1 MTDSNTT
8 KTKES
13 IDIPIDIPTDIGHAT
28 PTIEIVKT
36 EVPTAYANEANNYL
50 TPYVHSYKVH
60 KVNKAGEVIE
70 YTYNKLYLPRRK
82 KPQIRE
88 YLTQEIQNEII
99 ELSKDI
105 NVSMTDI
112 ASIILPKINDNAKIL
127 KYPLLTMTQIKSF
140 LYRQR

>member
-1 MTDSNTT
+1 MTDSNT
-8 KTKES
+8 
-13 IDIPIDIPTDIGHAT
+13 INIGHAT
-28 PTIEIVKT
+28 PTNEVHAKT
-36 EVPTAYANEANNYL
+36 ENTENTKSYANQANNYL
-50 TPYVHSYKVH
+50 APYVHSYKIH

-88 YLTQEIQNEII
+88 YLTQEIQDEII
-99 ELSKDI
+99 ELSKDV
-105 NVSMTDI
+105 NVSMADI

-127 KYPLLTMTQIKSF
+127 KYPLLTMAQIKSF

>member
-1 MTDSNTT
+1 MTDST
-8 KTKES
+8 KTEVS
-13 IDIPIDIPTDIGHAT
+13 
-28 PTIEIVKT
+28 TIEIVKT
-36 EVPTAYANEANNYL
+36 EVPIDIGRTTPTAYANQANNYL
-50 TPYVHSYKVH
+50 APYVHSYKIH

-88 YLTQEIQNEII
+88 YLTKEIQDEII
-99 ELSKDI
+99 ELSKDV
-105 NVSMTDI
+105 NVSMADI

-127 KYPLLTMTQIKSF
+127 KYPLLTMAQIKSF